1 MRGYNFPM
9 SDIFH
14 CKGSLSTIALLI
26 VLLPPVSSGQA
37 PQDIL
42 KPLVGQKLILVHLG
56 DLMGAKLKK
65 NNLAT
70 VKGDCNVAVVVR
82 EASFDKGRARLR
94 LEDIGMPTLSGVQN
108 HCKQVRDEFSLEI
121 SGFKPDDSQ
130 ESVVASVHQLLRTP
144 EQYLADNGIAYDFP
158 VAPEGETAVKLAPGT
173 TSPKNLLAVDAVY
186 SEEGRREKYQGTVVF
201 QIVIGSDGRI
211 HQAKI
216 GRGIGHGLDENALR
230 TLSMWRF
237 EPAKKSGQPVACATN
252 MEVSF
257 HLY

>member
-1 MRGYNFPM
+1 MRT
-9 SDIFH
+9 IF
-14 CKGSLSTIALLI
+14 TI
-26 VLLPPVSSGQA
+26 VLLILLPHPAVMSQTSE
-37 PQDIL
+37 DIL
-42 KPLVGQKLILVHLG
+42 KPLLGQKLILLHLG
-56 DLMGAKLKK
+56 DLMGAKIKK
-65 NNLAT
+65 DNLAK

-121 SGFKPDDSQ
+121 SGFKPDDTS
-130 ESVVASVHQLLRTP
+130 EPVVASVHQLLRTP

-158 VAPEGETAVKLAPGT
+158 PAPEGENAVKLAPGT
-173 TSPKNLLAVDAVY
+173 TSPKNLLTVDAVY

-216 GRGIGHGLDENALR
+216 ARGIGHGLDENALR